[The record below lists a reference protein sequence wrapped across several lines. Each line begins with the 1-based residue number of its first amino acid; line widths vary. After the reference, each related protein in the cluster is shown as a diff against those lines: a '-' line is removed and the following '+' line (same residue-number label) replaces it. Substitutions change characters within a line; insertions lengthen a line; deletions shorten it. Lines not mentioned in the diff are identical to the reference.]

1 MCVCAVCVCVCCVCV
16 CVLCVCVCVCV
27 CACVCVFES
36 VWARTDLAVD
46 LREVF
51 GGAEVGNLDVAVRV
65 EEDVGTLDV
74 AMHNAVLV
82 QVVQP
87 CLFAPHYIAFRLTSH

>member
-1 MCVCAVCVCVCCVCV
+1 
-16 CVLCVCVCVCV
+16 
-27 CACVCVFES
+27 VFES

-74 AMHNAVLV
+74 AMHDAVLV
-82 QVVQP
+82 EVVQP
-87 CLFAPHYIAFRLTSH
+87 CLFAPHFITFRLTSH

>member
-1 MCVCAVCVCVCCVCV
+1 MCAYAVCVCV
-16 CVLCVCVCVCV
+16 L
-27 CACVCVFES
+27 FES
-36 VWARTDLAVD
+36 VWVGTDLAVD